1 VLKIERI
8 LERPAT
14 GYEGSMSTHDS
25 LHAPVHPVVPVPTA
39 ESELLPSGLPLD
51 RLYRFSVDEYR
62 QMGAKG
68 ILNDD
73 DRVELIEGI
82 VVTMSPKSIAHRFA
96 VDALL
101 AILPGMLGQ
110 EWYPSGQ
117 NPLQLSTSEPEPDV
131 AILRGT
137 YRDYRN
143 RHPEAKDAGLVIE
156 VAESSLHYDRRTKG
170 FLYSKHE
177 VPEYWIVNLLDECV
191 EINRAKPGMPQHF
204 LPAQTFAIGS
214 EAPLV
219 IAGRQYGSIRVA
231 DLIAGADN
239 K

>member
-1 VLKIERI
+1 
-8 LERPAT
+8 
-14 GYEGSMSTHDS
+14 MSTQES
-25 LHAPVHPVVPVPTA
+25 LHAPVQAVIPVPTTEA
-39 ESELLPSGLPLD
+39 ELLPPGLPLE
-51 RLYRFSVDEYR
+51 LLHRFSVDEYR
-62 QMGAKG
+62 QMSKTG
-68 ILNDD
+68 ILGED

-82 VVTMSPKSIAHRFA
+82 VVAMSPKSIAHRFA

-131 AILRGT
+131 AILRGS

-191 EINRAKPGMPQHF
+191 ESYRTKPDKSQHF
-204 LPAQTFAIGS
+204 LPAETIAVGT

-219 IAGRQYGSIRVA
+219 IGGRQYGSIRVA